1 MKTRV
6 GWKGT
11 RESMVWG
18 LLRPEPELEKRVETI
33 YTNFGDR
40 GGPLFRGKTTPKVEG
55 SESPNRRMKTRGQ
68 KLVGRGGDYI
78 SKIWKIE

>member
-1 MKTRV
+1 
-6 GWKGT
+6 
-11 RESMVWG
+11 MVWG

-40 GGPLFRGKTTPKVEG
+40 GGPLFRGETTLKVERN
-55 SESPNRRMKTRGQ
+55 EFPNRRMKTRGQ
-68 KLVGRGGDYI
+68 NSVGKGGGYI